1 MTIKKY
7 FATADNTISNAFDE
21 SLLTSNR
28 ATGSNMGASDI
39 LEVFQIYGQATTSSA
54 ELSRVLI
61 QFDTAKIASDRTALR
76 IPASGSVKFY
86 LNLYN
91 AKHSSTLPENFDLT
105 ISAVSASWQE
115 GNGLDMVNYT
125 DKTYEGTGSNWQN
138 ASGIPISEVSKF
150 TFSSDTASDY
160 GAGSAA
166 NYIKLYN
173 KSTLINFW
181 FNDGAGDSAGGSG
194 TWVETIINN
203 TGSKTDFA
211 ADFAVVV
218 NGNSNFSANVISN
231 IVYVTASTA
240 GKATAPVEEIGTIS
254 GLATEVHLSG
264 ANFTAWDSAGGDY
277 LTDTSSSFSQNFPE
291 GYENLSVD
299 VTTLVEQWINSG
311 GNVLGTKTNYGFG
324 IKLKD
329 NLEAEAKSYYTKKFF
344 ARGTEFFFKRPTIE
358 AKWDDSIQDDR
369 GSFYA
374 SSSLAPASDN
384 LNTLYL
390 YNRIRGRL
398 KNIPAVGVNPIEV
411 SLYTEAGGTQIG
423 TTFTGSYV
431 STGVYKCQVHADT
444 TDTSIID
451 VWHSGGVEYHTG
463 SISVKAENAEIIDE
477 NSRYLMSIPNLN
489 KEYRN
494 TDVARFK
501 LFVRPKKWSPTV
513 YTVATATPEAT
524 VIHSASYEV
533 CRVID
538 DLVIIPHDTG
548 SNLTTRLSYN
558 VSGNY
563 FNLDMSCFEPGYD
576 YKIKF
581 AFYDEYL
588 ASWNHQPY
596 EFKFKV
602 REDEY

>member
-1 MTIKKY
+1 MAIKKY

-21 SLLTSNR
+21 TLLSSNK

-39 LEVFQIYGQATTSSA
+39 LEVFQIYGQATTSSS
-54 ELSRVLI
+54 ELSRILI
-61 QFDTAKIASDRTALR
+61 QFDTDQISSDRTAGK
-76 IPASGSVKFY
+76 IPASGSVSFF

-91 AKHSSTLPENFDLT
+91 AEHSSTLPENFDLT
-105 ISAVSASWQE
+105 ISAVSQSWQE

-125 DKTYEGTGSNWQN
+125 DKTYNGTGSNWQN

-160 GAGSAA
+160 GAGAAA

-173 KSTLINFW
+173 KSTLVNFW
-181 FNDGAGDSAGGSG
+181 FNDGVGDSSGSSG
-194 TWVETIINN
+194 TWVETEL
-203 TGSKTDFA
+203 TGSDSGSYAEAFNN
-211 ADFAVVV
+211 VV
-218 NGNSNFSANVISN
+218 NGLSSFSSNLSGAVVF
-231 IVYVTASTA
+231 VTASTA

-277 LTDTSSSFSQNFPE
+277 HASPTFNKNFYE

-299 VTTLVEQWINSG
+299 VTSLVEEW
-311 GNVLGTKTNYGFG
+311 LDGTKDNYGFG

-329 NLEAEAKSYYTKKFF
+329 NLESATKSYYTKKFF
-344 ARGTEFFFKRPTIE
+344 ARGTEFFFNRPSLE
-358 AKWDDSIQDDR
+358 AKWNDALTDDR
-369 GSFYA
+369 GAFFA
-374 SSSLAPASDN
+374 SSSLAPANDN

-390 YNRIRGRL
+390 YNHIRGRL
-398 KNIPAVGVNPIEV
+398 RDIPAVGTDDIEV

-423 TTFTGSYV
+423 STFTGSHV
-431 STGVYKCQVHADT
+431 STGIYKCSVHADT
-444 TDTSIID
+444 DDTSIID

-463 SISVKAENAEIIDE
+463 SISVLPENAEILDE
-477 NSRYLMSIPNLN
+477 NTRYLLSIPNLN

-494 TDVARFK
+494 TDKVRFK
-501 LFVRPKKWSPTV
+501 LYVRPKNWSPTI
-513 YTVATATPEAT
+513 YTVAKATPEST
-524 VIHSASYEV
+524 VVHSASYEI
-533 CRVID
+533 CRSID
-538 DLVIIPHDTG
+538 NLVVIPHDTG
-548 SNLTTRLSYN
+548 SNLSTKLSYN

-563 FNLDMSCFEPGYD
+563 FDIDMSYFEPGYD
-576 YKIKF
+576 YDIKF

-588 ASWNHQPY
+588 KNWNHQPY
-596 EFKFKV
+596 QFKFKV

>member
-54 ELSRVLI
+54 ELSRILI
-61 QFDTAKIASDRTALR
+61 QFDTAKIASDRTALT

-105 ISAVSASWQE
+105 ISAVSASWEE

-125 DKTYEGTGSNWQN
+125 DKTFEGTGSNWIQ
-138 ASGIPISEVSKF
+138 ARHS
-150 TFSSDTASDY
+150 
-160 GAGSAA
+160 
-166 NYIKLYN
+166 
-173 KSTLINFW
+173 
-181 FNDGAGDSAGGSG
+181 
-194 TWVETIINN
+194 
-203 TGSKTDFA
+203 
-211 ADFAVVV
+211 
-218 NGNSNFSANVISN
+218 
-231 IVYVTASTA
+231 ASTDN
-240 GKATAPVEEIGTIS
+240 GRWT
-254 GLATEVHLSG
+254 
-264 ANFTAWDSAGGDY
+264 SAGGDY

-299 VTTLVEQWINSG
+299 VTTLIEQWINSDE
-311 GNVLGTKTNYGFG
+311 NVLGSKNNYGFG

-431 STGVYKCQVHADT
+431 STGVYKCQVYADT

-513 YTVATATPEAT
+513 YTVATATPETT
-524 VIHSASYEV
+524 VIHSASYEI
-533 CRVID
+533 CRAID